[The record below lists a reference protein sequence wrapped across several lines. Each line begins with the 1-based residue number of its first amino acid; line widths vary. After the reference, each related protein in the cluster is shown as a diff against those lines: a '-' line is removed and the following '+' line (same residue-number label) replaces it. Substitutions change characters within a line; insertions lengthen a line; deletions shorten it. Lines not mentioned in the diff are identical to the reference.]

1 MEQLEAITPHHW
13 PTRFIAMGAFLA
25 ALSVMASAYASH
37 GNSLN
42 GTSASMVQ
50 ASLHFLQ
57 FHAIGL
63 ILVGI
68 VGQSRPKEKR
78 LLVAGA
84 LFLLGC
90 LFFSVNILLRAWYDI
105 QAFRALVPWGGTSF
119 ILGWLAFALACLRM
133 IKPLPVSESGDQTH

>member
-1 MEQLEAITPHHW
+1 
-13 PTRFIAMGAFLA
+13 
-25 ALSVMASAYASH
+25 MA
-37 GNSLN
+37 
-42 GTSASMVQ
+42 T
-50 ASLHFLQ
+50 
-57 FHAIGL
+57 IGL

-119 ILGWLAFALACLRM
+119 ILGWLAFALACLRK